1 MAAGIVE
8 SELDQPLDRGRGGKM
23 REVEGV
29 FRAAQLLVDPF
40 ERGEIE
46 PLLVA
51 EVMIDH
57 PLVGMRTPRDLIDPP
72 ARETLGGE
80 FMLRGDKDCFAR
92 AVGIAAVRR
101 WF

>member
-1 MAAGIVE
+1 
-8 SELDQPLDRGRGGKM
+8 
-23 REVEGV
+23 
-29 FRAAQLLVDPF
+29 
-40 ERGEIE
+40 
-46 PLLVA
+46 
-51 EVMIDH
+51 
-57 PLVGMRTPRDLIDPP
+57 MRTPRDLVDPP